1 MIQLDGTK
9 AVIFDFDG
17 LMIESESIGY
27 QVWRQVVAE
36 LGSEMSEALYREFIG
51 KTPEATIDL
60 VCETLG
66 LSISPWDLH
75 KRYWSQRTETMCVEA
90 RAEEGLV
97 TLIEDLHQ
105 HQVPLGVAS
114 NSPTDYVE
122 RVLDALQLRH
132 RFQSVIGSDQVAEGK
147 PAPDVY
153 LATAAALTVD
163 PQDCLAIEDSP
174 TGLQA
179 ALNAGMRCFVVP
191 NENLEEEDF
200 SGAESRFNSLSEVLA
215 ALS

>member
-1 MIQLDGTK
+1 MIQLDGIK
-9 AVIFDFDG
+9 AVIFDLDG

-36 LGSEMSEALYREFIG
+36 FGSEMSEALYREFIG

-60 VCETLG
+60 VCEILG
-66 LSISPWDLH
+66 LSISPQDLSE
-75 KRYWSQRTETMCVEA
+75 RYWRQRTETMCVEA
-90 RAEEGLV
+90 RAVEGLV
-97 TLIEDLHQ
+97 TLIEDLYQ

-122 RVLDALQLRH
+122 RVLEALQLRQ
-132 RFQSVIGSDQVAEGK
+132 RFQAVIGSDQVPEGK

-179 ALNAGMRCFVVP
+179 ALNAGMRCLVVP
-191 NENLEEEDF
+191 NENLEGDDF
-200 SGAESRFNSLSEVLA
+200 SGAEGLYNSLSEVLA

>member
-1 MIQLDGTK
+1 MIQLDGIK
-9 AVIFDFDG
+9 AVIFDLDG

-36 LGSEMSEALYREFIG
+36 FGSEMSEALYREFIG

-60 VCETLG
+60 VCEILG
-66 LSISPWDLH
+66 LSISPQDLSE
-75 KRYWSQRTETMCVEA
+75 RYWRQRTETMCVEA
-90 RAEEGLV
+90 RAVEGLV

-122 RVLDALQLRH
+122 RVLEALQLRQ
-132 RFQSVIGSDQVAEGK
+132 RFQAIIGSDQVPEGK

-179 ALNAGMRCFVVP
+179 ALNAGMRCLVVP
-191 NENLEEEDF
+191 NENLEGDDF
-200 SGAESRFNSLSEVLA
+200 SGAEGLYNSLSEVLA

>member
-1 MIQLDGTK
+1 MIQLDGIK
-9 AVIFDFDG
+9 AVIFDLDG

-36 LGSEMSEALYREFIG
+36 FGSEMSEALYREFIG

-60 VCETLG
+60 VCEILG
-66 LSISPWDLH
+66 LSISPQDLSE
-75 KRYWSQRTETMCVEA
+75 RYWRQRTETMCVEA
-90 RAEEGLV
+90 QAVEGLV

-105 HQVPLGVAS
+105 HHVPLGVAS

-122 RVLDALQLRH
+122 RVLEALQLRQ
-132 RFQSVIGSDQVAEGK
+132 RFQAVIGSDQVPEGK

-179 ALNAGMRCFVVP
+179 ALNAGMRCLVVP
-191 NENLEEEDF
+191 NENLEGDDF
-200 SGAESRFNSLSEVLA
+200 SGAEGLYNSLSEVLA

>member
-1 MIQLDGTK
+1 MIQLDGIK
-9 AVIFDFDG
+9 AVIFDLDG

-27 QVWRQVVAE
+27 EVWRQVVAE
-36 LGSEMSEALYREFIG
+36 FGGEMGETLYREFIG

-60 VCETLG
+60 VCEALG
-66 LSISPWDLH
+66 LSISPEDLSE
-75 KRYWSQRTETMCVEA
+75 RYWSQRTEIMCVEA
-90 RAEEGLV
+90 RAVEGLV

-105 HQVPLGVAS
+105 VQVPLGVAS
-114 NSPTDYVE
+114 NSPTNYVE
-122 RVLDALQLRH
+122 RVLEALQMQH
-132 RFQSVIGSDQVAEGK
+132 RFQAVIGSDQVPEGK

-153 LATAAALTVD
+153 LATAAALAVG

-179 ALNAGMRCFVVP
+179 ALNAGMRCIVVP
-191 NENLEEEDF
+191 NENLEGEDF
-200 SGAESRFNSLSEVLA
+200 SGAEGRYNSLREVLA

>member
-1 MIQLDGTK
+1 MVHLDGIK
-9 AVIFDFDG
+9 AVIFDLDG
-17 LMIESESIGY
+17 LMIESESTGY

-36 LGSEMSEALYREFIG
+36 FGSEMSEAFYREVIG
-51 KTPEATIDL
+51 KTPEATINL

-66 LSISPWDLH
+66 LSISPQDLRE
-75 KRYWSQRTETMCVEA
+75 RYWSQRTEIMCVEA
-90 RAEEGLV
+90 RAVEGLI

-114 NSPTDYVE
+114 NSPIDYIE
-122 RVLDALQLRH
+122 RVLEALQLRQM
-132 RFQSVIGSDQVAEGK
+132 FQAAIGSDQVPEGK

-179 ALNAGMRCFVVP
+179 ALDAGMRCIVVP
-191 NENLEEEDF
+191 NEHLEGEDF
-200 SGAESRFNSLSEVLA
+200 SGADGLYNSLREVHA
-215 ALS
+215 AFS

>member
-1 MIQLDGTK
+1 MIQLDGIK
-9 AVIFDFDG
+9 AVIFDLDG

-27 QVWRQVVAE
+27 EVWRQVVAE
-36 LGSEMSEALYREFIG
+36 FGGEMSEALYREFIG

-60 VCETLG
+60 VCEALG
-66 LSISPWDLH
+66 LSISPEDLSE
-75 KRYWSQRTETMCVEA
+75 RYWSQRTEIMCVEA
-90 RAEEGLV
+90 RAVEGLV

-105 HQVPLGVAS
+105 VQVPLGVAS
-114 NSPTDYVE
+114 NSPTNYVE
-122 RVLDALQLRH
+122 RVLEALQMQH
-132 RFQSVIGSDQVAEGK
+132 RFQAVIGSDQVPEGK

-153 LATAAALTVD
+153 LATAAALAVG

-179 ALNAGMRCFVVP
+179 ALNAGMRCIVVP
-191 NENLEEEDF
+191 NENLEGEDF
-200 SGAESRFNSLSEVLA
+200 SGAEGRYNSLREVLA

>member
-1 MIQLDGTK
+1 MIQLDGIK
-9 AVIFDFDG
+9 AVIFDLDG

-36 LGSEMSEALYREFIG
+36 FGSEMSEALYREFIG

-60 VCETLG
+60 VCEILG
-66 LSISPWDLH
+66 LSISPQDLSE
-75 KRYWSQRTETMCVEA
+75 RYWRQRTETMCVEA
-90 RAEEGLV
+90 RAVEGLV

-122 RVLDALQLRH
+122 RVLEALQLRQ
-132 RFQSVIGSDQVAEGK
+132 RFQAVIGSDQVPEGK

-179 ALNAGMRCFVVP
+179 ALNAGMRCLVVP
-191 NENLEEEDF
+191 NENLEGDDF
-200 SGAESRFNSLSEVLA
+200 SGAEGLYNSLSEVLA

>member
-1 MIQLDGTK
+1 MIQLDGIK
-9 AVIFDFDG
+9 AVIFDLDG

-27 QVWRQVVAE
+27 EVWRQVVAE
-36 LGSEMSEALYREFIG
+36 FGGEMSEALYREFIG

-60 VCETLG
+60 VCEALG
-66 LSISPWDLH
+66 LSISPEDLSE
-75 KRYWSQRTETMCVEA
+75 RYWSQRTEIMCVEA
-90 RAEEGLV
+90 RAVEGLV

-105 HQVPLGVAS
+105 VQVPLGVAS
-114 NSPTDYVE
+114 NSPTNYVE
-122 RVLDALQLRH
+122 RVLEALQMQH
-132 RFQSVIGSDQVAEGK
+132 RFQAVIGSDQVPEGK

-153 LATAAALTVD
+153 LATAAALAVG

-179 ALNAGMRCFVVP
+179 ALNAGMRCIVVP
-191 NENLEEEDF
+191 NENLEGEDF
-200 SGAESRFNSLSEVLA
+200 SGAEGRYNSLSEVLA